1 MDLGYI
7 YTARKRPS
15 LKTPEGKPNLVVIGA
30 AVGILILIGGVVT
43 YFVLKT
49 RTENISP
56 AKTLEEC
63 AQVLTRSQDG
73 KLVLSICVKKNGNM
87 SVIWENLPEGTKS
100 LKIYRRKTGESADS
114 LWAEI
119 PTTSRSGSAERKNP
133 GGASDY
139 FYKTEALGATG
150 KVLWDSEA
158 APIQYSG
165 TGGSVITPGA
175 TPPNTPPS
183 GNQSP
188 PGSTPTS
195 PPPPVAPPPST
206 PPSTP
211 PPSEGTTPTSSPA
224 SGPPSEVPGQT
235 YYYTP
240 SGQVSGTS
248 TPETATF
255 WVRHVNKKIE
265 IGWQNLPAGTTKIV
279 VERSLSENSG
289 YETLLIQN
297 NPNIQSDFIRL
308 DDHSINQ
315 AYYYRMKTY
324 TGSSL
329 TNTYGPLLLG
339 GL

>member
-7 YTARKRPS
+7 YNARKRPS

-43 YFVLKT
+43 YFVLRT

-63 AQVLTRSQDG
+63 AQVLTRSQEG

-100 LKIYRRKTGESADS
+100 LKIYRRKTGESTDS

-119 PTTSRSGSAERKNP
+119 ATNSRSGSAEIKNP

-139 FYKTEALGATG
+139 FYKAEALGATG
-150 KVLWDSEA
+150 KVLWDSETA
-158 APIQYSG
+158 SIQYSS
-165 TGGSVITPGA
+165 TGSNTTTPGA
-175 TPPNTPPS
+175 STPSTPPGGS
-183 GNQSP
+183 QSP
-188 PGSTPTS
+188 QNNTPTS
-195 PPPPVAPPPST
+195 PPPVATPPADPGPSTPPPST
-206 PPSTP
+206 PPGG
-211 PPSEGTTPTSSPA
+211 ETTPTSS
-224 SGPPSEVPGQT
+224 PPSEVPGQT

-248 TPETATF
+248 TPETAIF

-279 VERSLSENSG
+279 IQRSLFENSG
-289 YETLLIQN
+289 YETLLTQN

-315 AYYYRMKTY
+315 AYYYQMKTY
-324 TGSSL
+324 SGSSL
-329 TNTYGPLLLG
+329 TNTYGPILLV